1 MTNKKIIPIA
11 AGDTDAANQ
20 SSCGDAE
27 PFALMV
33 LGDSMLPEFNEGEV
47 IVIEPGP
54 RIIEGSYVL
63 AFHDDEYIF
72 RQLIKT
78 ETGWILHALNAD
90 YPDLPVSDLS
100 AIKGL
105 ITQKARPGRRRASK
119 IYIE

>member
-11 AGDTDAANQ
+11 GEADTTNQ

-33 LGDSMLPEFNEGEV
+33 LGDSMVPEFNEGEV
-47 IVIEPGP
+47 IIIEPGP

-63 AFHDDEYIF
+63 AFHDEEYIF

-78 ETGWILHALNAD
+78 ETGWLLHALNEN
-90 YPDLPVSDLS
+90 YPDLPVENLS
-100 AIKGL
+100 AIRGI
-105 ITQKARPGRRRASK
+105 ITQKSRPGRRRASK